1 MMIAGNLMLLFRVA
15 PRVGSLI
22 TTVAGMSMKWL
33 RLCQRPDGTVSRD
46 GETRCAAV

>member
-1 MMIAGNLMLLFRVA
+1 MMIAGNLFRVA

-33 RLCQRPDGTVSRD
+33 
-46 GETRCAAV
+46 